1 MDFTAQ
7 ILNLSKRNRT
17 LRTLSLFTIGSA
29 IILGLSLFILTS
41 KQGQSNM
48 IQFALLVKNFKK
60 FPFPRNLLS
69 LGMFNRGKCQ
79 ENVLDRKDSILVS
92 YCLPR
97 KCVFFFW
104 QYFYIHAQVASFV
117 LITVCRVSR
126 FRSGS

>member
-79 ENVLDRKDSILVS
+79 ENVLDRKTL
-92 YCLPR
+92 
-97 KCVFFFW
+97 F
-104 QYFYIHAQVASFV
+104 
-117 LITVCRVSR
+117 
-126 FRSGS
+126 